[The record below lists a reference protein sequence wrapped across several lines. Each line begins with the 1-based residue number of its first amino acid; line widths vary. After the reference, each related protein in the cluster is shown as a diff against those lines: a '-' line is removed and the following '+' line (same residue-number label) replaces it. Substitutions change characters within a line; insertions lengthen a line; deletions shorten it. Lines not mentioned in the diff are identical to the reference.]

1 MSYKWKFILCLMPA
15 MTLVT
20 VDMTIV
26 NVALAK
32 LSAVFG
38 VDVSAVGWTVTGF
51 ALAMGIATPM
61 ASFAETRFSLKR
73 VWVATMIVFT
83 AGSLLCGL
91 APAFWV
97 LIAGRVVQGAAAGLM
112 FPMAMGAM
120 LQIFPPGERGAAM
133 GLIVIPVVA
142 GPALGP
148 TVGGYIVT
156 YLDWRMVFFVNL
168 PIGVLAVTLAALM
181 LTPTRPEPDTHLDVV
196 GAILSSLGFGACL
209 YGLSRVGQ
217 DGWGSLEVQGLISAG
232 VLGLV
237 SLCAYEVT
245 QDKPL
250 LDVRLFAMPQFLIG
264 NVMNWV
270 GSVALL
276 GAEFM
281 LPLYLQNLRGL
292 TALDAGLLLMPQG
305 FAIGLSAPIAGRLID
320 KVGARPVAIFGVLLL
335 ALNTWDLSR
344 ITLDTS
350 LDTLRWLLVLR
361 GLALG
366 FMATPPKLTAMEAA
380 PERLRTNASSMVNA
394 MQSVFQSF
402 GVALLATMVQTQ
414 SVVHTAVLGWEVR
427 QDTLPGIAIGQVSS
441 ALQTGSGLPPATADL
456 VAVAL
461 MARQVA
467 AQAAVLAFGDA
478 YRITFFAA
486 LLAALL
492 AVWLP
497 GRREQKAAVAET
509 MSGV

>member
-1 MSYKWKFILCLMPA
+1 MSYKWRFIICLMPA

-38 VDVSAVGWTVTGF
+38 VDVSTVGWTVTGF
-51 ALAMGIATPM
+51 ALAMGVATPL
-61 ASFAETRFSLKR
+61 ASFVETRFTLKR
-73 VWVATMIVFT
+73 VWIVTMALFT
-83 AGSLLCGL
+83 TGSLLCGL

-97 LIAGRVVQGAAAGLM
+97 LIVGRVIQGASAGLV
-112 FPMAMGAM
+112 FPMAMGA
-120 LQIFPPGERGAAM
+120 LLRIFPAGERGAAM
-133 GLIVIPVVA
+133 GLLVIPVVA

-168 PIGVLAVTLAALM
+168 PIGVLAVAMAVLM
-181 LTPTRPEPDTHLDVV
+181 LSPSEAHPEARLDVV
-196 GAILSSLGFGACL
+196 GTVLSSLGFGCCL
-209 YGLSRVGQ
+209 YGLSRVSQ
-217 DGWGSLEVQGLISAG
+217 EGWSSLEVQGMIG
-232 VLGLV
+232 VGLLGLV
-237 SLCAYEVT
+237 SLCAYEIT
-245 QDKPL
+245 QDEPL
-250 LDVRLFAMPQFLIG
+250 LDVRLFAIPQFLIG
-264 NVMNWV
+264 NIMNWV

-305 FAIGLSAPIAGRLID
+305 FAIGLSAPLAGRLID
-320 KVGARPVAIFGVLLL
+320 RIGARPVAILGVLLL

-380 PERLRTNASSMVNA
+380 PEQLRTNASSLVNA

-414 SVVHTAVLGWEVR
+414 SVVHSAVLSWQVR
-427 QDTLPGIAIGQVSS
+427 PDTLPGTAIGQISG
-441 ALQTGSGLPPATADL
+441 ALQAGGGLPPATAN
-456 VAVAL
+456 VEAVVL
-461 MARQVA
+461 MAREVA
-467 AQAAVLAFGDA
+467 TQAAVLAFGDA
-478 YRITFFAA
+478 YRVTFFAA

-492 AVWLP
+492 ALWLP
-497 GRREQKAAVAET
+497 GRRAAQTDQSVVI
-509 MSGV
+509 GG